1 MAVYLS
7 ARGAGELG
15 DIDKANR
22 NLGLKKPFS
31 AVPMQRLLV
40 QIVDRYCKRPDFL
53 DTELTWHREREGL
66 THTVVIHKHLF
77 DEARTDLLATK
88 VQSLLLSPGDHQHIF
103 VSDIADV
110 PRIENPSRREFLFLR
125 TRLSIDQH

>member
-7 ARGAGELG
+7 ARRAGELG

-77 DEARTDLLATK
+77 DKRGLTFSPPRFK
-88 VQSLLLSPGDHQHIF
+88 VSFFRPVITN
-103 VSDIADV
+103 VSSSV
-110 PRIENPSRREFLFLR
+110 R
-125 TRLSIDQH
+125 